1 MDLMKYYSNKKVQ
14 EILLKTSK
22 DREVSAR
29 FQDAFGKRPDILQF
43 GNDILEFVKK
53 GATSFHF
60 SEEHWSN
67 PLTLSPGMTK
77 SRLDNLRIGW
87 DLILDIDGP
96 LEFSK
101 ITAHLIVEALQ
112 FHDVENLTVKFSGNK
127 GFHIAVPFNA
137 FPDKVDNKKTKDLFP
152 DGPRTIASYLKE
164 MIKDMLAA
172 ELIKKYSIEEILKK
186 TKKQKEDILYNI
198 CPKCNLIIEE
208 KTKME
213 YKCNKC
219 GTKEESDV
227 EEYDECP
234 YCKGPRTKDKKRI
247 IKCLNCGLDDN
258 KKFKKG
264 NLNPFSIV
272 DIDTILISNRH
283 MFRAPYSFHEKSG
296 LISIPINKDNILN
309 FNKEDAKPE
318 NVSFNEKFLSECS
331 DGEASKLII
340 QAFDWNKKLPQ
351 REIKIQKQYPDITQK
366 ISMELFPHSIKK
378 GLMGI
383 EDGRKRFLFV
393 LLNFLRSLNYD
404 YDEIEKIIE
413 EWNKKNREPL
423 KEGYIRSQIMWH
435 KRQNKVLPPNYSNK
449 AYYDDI
455 GLKPQENELKFKN
468 PVNYSLSL
476 FRSKL
481 H

>member
-1 MDLMKYYSNKKVQ
+1 MKIHTGDTVVIISG
-14 EILLKTSK
+14 K
-22 DREVSAR
+22 DK
-29 FQDAFGKRPDILQF
+29 GKSGTVLRVLHERNHVVVTGI
-43 GNDILEFVKK
+43 NMRTRHVKK
-53 GATSFHF
+53 TFQQAG
-60 SEEHWSN
+60 
-67 PLTLSPGMTK
+67 
-77 SRLDNLRIGW
+77 R
-87 DLILDIDGP
+87 
-96 LEFSK
+96 
-101 ITAHLIVEALQ
+101 
-112 FHDVENLTVKFSGNK
+112 
-127 GFHIAVPFNA
+127 
-137 FPDKVDNKKTKDLFP
+137 
-152 DGPRTIASYLKE
+152 
-164 MIKDMLAA
+164 
-172 ELIKKYSIEEILKK
+172 ILKYEASMNASKVMLLDPK
-186 TKKQKEDILYNI
+186 TKKPTRIGMAMKDGKNREDL
-198 CPKCNLIIEE
+198 LED
-208 KTKME
+208 
-213 YKCNKC
+213 
-219 GTKEESDV
+219 G
-227 EEYDECP
+227 
-234 YCKGPRTKDKKRI
+234 R
-247 IKCLNCGLDDN
+247 
-258 KKFKKG
+258 F
-264 NLNPFSIV
+264 NPFSII
-272 DIDTILISNRH
+272 DIDTVLISSRH

-351 REIKIQKQYPDITQK
+351 RDIKIQKQYPDITQK